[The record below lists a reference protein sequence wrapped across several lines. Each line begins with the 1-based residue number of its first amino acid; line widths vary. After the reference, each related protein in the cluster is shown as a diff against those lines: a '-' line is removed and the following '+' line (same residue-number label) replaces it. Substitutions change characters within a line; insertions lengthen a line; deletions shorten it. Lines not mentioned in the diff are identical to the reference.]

1 MPRTM
6 ATCATPVAR
15 SDARR
20 ETGPSKYG
28 GHEAHTGRTSLAVI
42 VRVAAL
48 EERPVDASAI
58 VAVAAA
64 ADAASAVLLVV
75 MVRIRDACA
84 EAEP

>member
-1 MPRTM
+1 
-6 ATCATPVAR
+6 
-15 SDARR
+15 
-20 ETGPSKYG
+20 
-28 GHEAHTGRTSLAVI
+28 VI